1 MNSVIL
7 SGRIC
12 TIPKIKLLQIEGKS
26 VSMCVFTIAVAEM
39 RCEFDNTD
47 SGKNRYDYFECVAFE
62 NAARL
67 INSNFVKGSKIV
79 CRGKMRNHIFAD
91 ANQTKHFTQV
101 FIIEQAEYGDTETV
115 FDKNNSKKKSLELV
129 IAADMKEISELY
141 CKICENGFLCIDEE
155 DYYRIAMSNI

>member
-1 MNSVIL
+1 MNSVVL

-12 TIPKIKLLQIEGKS
+12 TVPKIKLLQIEGKS

-39 RCEFDNTD
+39 CCEFDNAD
-47 SGKNRYDYFECVAFE
+47 PVKNRYDYFECVA
-62 NAARL
+62 
-67 INSNFVKGSKIV
+67 
-79 CRGKMRNHIFAD
+79 
-91 ANQTKHFTQV
+91 TKHFTQV

-141 CKICENGFLCIDEE
+141 CKVCENGFLCIDEE